1 MPPRTRRQS
10 PERRDAAIRKH
21 LPKAREYWCKW
32 PAYLSEGDL
41 CQAGE
46 KAWGAVAQLTKAV
59 ATHRGWQHS
68 DHDRLREVI
77 RELAH
82 ESSDHQDAIIRGL
95 TSADVLHGNF
105 YEIFLDRL
113 QTELALED
121 IVPLVQL
128 LWAELP
134 GEYTGGISFDDWVV
148 SNDN

>member
-1 MPPRTRRQS
+1 
-10 PERRDAAIRKH
+10 
-21 LPKAREYWCKW
+21 
-32 PAYLSEGDL
+32 
-41 CQAGE
+41 
-46 KAWGAVAQLTKAV
+46 LTKAV

-82 ESSDHQDAIIRGL
+82 EYSDHQDTIIRGL

-105 YEIFLDRL
+105 YEVFLDRL

-121 IVPLVQL
+121 IVPLVEI

-134 GEYTGGISFDDWVV
+134 GEYTGGISFDDWVA
-148 SNDN
+148 SDDN